1 MSPSGPSS
9 DFLPGI
15 ELSRYCYREFLA
27 PVFHGYPHA
36 AALLGPGSEVFG
48 FDTNRS
54 TDHDWGPR
62 LQVFVEDETG
72 ELAARAERALPRE
85 VHGHPRLPGALEV
98 AGLGTWFRARLG
110 FDPGEP
116 TVFDWLAT
124 PTQLLAEVTGGAVFH
139 DGTGELTAVR
149 TRLSW
154 YPDQVWRYILACQW
168 QKISEEES
176 FPGRCAEAGDE
187 LGAAVVAARLVR
199 ELMRLGFLLE
209 RRYPPYSKWL
219 GSAFARLELA
229 RESAPV
235 LRTATG
241 AREAGEREQALATA
255 YGHLARAQNALELTE
270 PVDTAIRTYHARP
283 YRVLHAER
291 FADALLAGITDP
303 QLRGLSRAGAVD
315 QYADDPKVL
324 VPQGP
329 CPATTGNTARAITAA
344 VHPGLSGSR

>member
-1 MSPSGPSS
+1 MSSSEPPS

-27 PVFHGYPHA
+27 PVFGGHPHA
-36 AALLGPGSEVFG
+36 AALLGPGSEVLG

-62 LQVFVEDETG
+62 LQVFVTDESG

-85 VHGHPRLPGALEV
+85 VRGHPRLPGALEV
-98 AGLGTWFRARLG
+98 TGLATWFGARLG
-110 FDPGEP
+110 FDPAEL
-116 TVFDWLAT
+116 TTFDWLAT
-124 PTQLLAEVTGGAVFH
+124 PAQLLAEVTGGAVFH
-139 DGTGELTAVR
+139 DGTGELTAAR

-168 QKISEEES
+168 QKISEEEA
-176 FPGRCAEAGDE
+176 FPGRCAETGDE
-187 LGAAVVAARLVR
+187 LGASVVAARLAR
-199 ELMRLGFLLE
+199 ELMRLCFLLE

-219 GSAFARLELA
+219 GNAFARLELA
-229 RESAPV
+229 RELAPV
-235 LRTATG
+235 LHSATG
-241 AREAGEREQALATA
+241 ARDAGERERALASA
-255 YGHLARAQNALELTE
+255 YGRLATAQNALELTE
-270 PVDTAIRTYHARP
+270 PVDTAIRPYHARP

-303 QLRGLSRAGAVD
+303 QLRGLSRAGAID

-324 VPQGP
+324 VPQGS
-329 CPATTGNTARAITAA
+329 GHTARAIAAA